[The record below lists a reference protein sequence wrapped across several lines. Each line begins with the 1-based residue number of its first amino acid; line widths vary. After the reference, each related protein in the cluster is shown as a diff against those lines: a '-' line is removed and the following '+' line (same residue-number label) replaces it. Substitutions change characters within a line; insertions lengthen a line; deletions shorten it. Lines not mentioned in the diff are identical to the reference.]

1 METQNPNQSS
11 RPNQQNPNQKLK
23 IWTYYYGSEAGAID
37 FLEEWYEI
45 LGTEPEG
52 NEVRTMDGENAW
64 YFTAEVPKSLVE
76 KLNLEEDWYVE

>member
-1 METQNPNQSS
+1 MKTQITNQ
-11 RPNQQNPNQKLK
+11 NLFEAKQELVK

-76 KLNLEEDWYVE
+76 KLNLEEDWFVK